1 MKATRVILADDH
13 TVIRSGLRLLLERQ
27 PGLIVVGEAE
37 NGRQAVDLAEE
48 LRPDVAVLDIAMPHL
63 NGIEATR
70 QIVSRNAAVAVVI
83 LSMHSDEGYVIRALQ
98 AGAKAYLLK
107 DSAEADLI
115 AAISAVRDGKS
126 FFSPAV
132 SRLLLEDYVRQMKQK
147 GAVDSDE
154 LLTNRER
161 EIFQLVAEGK
171 ANKEIAALLN
181 LSPYTVDTHRTR
193 ILQKLNL
200 HSIPELVL
208 YAVRKG
214 IVS

>member
-1 MKATRVILADDH
+1 M
-13 TVIRSGLRLLLERQ
+13 
-27 PGLIVVGEAE
+27 
-37 NGRQAVDLAEE
+37 
-48 LRPDVAVLDIAMPHL
+48 
-63 NGIEATR
+63 
-70 QIVSRNAAVAVVI
+70 
-83 LSMHSDEGYVIRALQ
+83 IRALQ

-132 SRLLLEDYVRQMKQK
+132 SHLLLEDYVRQMKQK
-147 GAVDSDE
+147 GAVDSYE

-214 IVS
+214 IVGLTGFFKSNIQSSRDGSRDGLPLGSRGEPNPIPIER

>member
-147 GAVDSDE
+147 GAVDSYE